1 MCHIRLGP
9 CCKLH
14 LNLSQ
19 DQERRL
25 ERELTEE
32 RERKRG
38 GGGEEEQRLRGLLN
52 EAEVRERNETL
63 QDERGRGNGL
73 RERTRSLILI
83 SRIAYDVPLLLV

>member
-1 MCHIRLGP
+1 MSRILLGP

-25 ERELTEE
+25 ERELAEE

-38 GGGEEEQRLRGLLN
+38 GGEEERRLRGLLN
-52 EAEVRERNETL
+52 EAEVRETV
-63 QDERGRGNGL
+63 QDESGL
-73 RERTRSLILI
+73 GMGCENEKSYIFFI
-83 SRIAYDVPLLLV
+83 SRIAYE

>member
-1 MCHIRLGP
+1 MRHIRLGP

-25 ERELTEE
+25 ERELAEE

-52 EAEVRERNETL
+52 EAEVRETRQCKMKVDVEMGCENEKSYSYFTHRI
-63 QDERGRGNGL
+63 RGAPHLKG
-73 RERTRSLILI
+73 
-83 SRIAYDVPLLLV
+83 YF